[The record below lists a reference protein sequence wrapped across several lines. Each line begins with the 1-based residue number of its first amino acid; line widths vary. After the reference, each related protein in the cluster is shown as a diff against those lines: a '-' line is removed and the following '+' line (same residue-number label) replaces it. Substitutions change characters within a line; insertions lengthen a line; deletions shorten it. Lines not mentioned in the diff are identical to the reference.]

1 MKIVNKA
8 LIDLDGNV
16 IRVGDV
22 ELTVATVI
30 VGCALAPMAQ
40 TPDNKTREEAEIK
53 ARGDLAAIVHKAAIG
68 ESFDISPEMM
78 VELKKDLRR
87 LFSTLIAWRMLP
99 IMDGDVP

>member
-8 LIDLDGNV
+8 LTDLDNNV
-16 IRVGDV
+16 IKAGDI

-30 VGCALAPMAQ
+30 INCALSPMPP
-40 TPDNKTREEAEIK
+40 TPDGKTREEAEIK
-53 ARGDLAAIVHKAAIG
+53 ARGDLAAIVNKAAIG
-68 ESFDISPEMM
+68 ESFDVSPEMV

-99 IMDGDVP
+99 IMDGNSH